1 MIILQIKFANKG
13 TTLVVNV
20 VGELDHHSAD
30 HVRQKIDG
38 ELLKSTTKNVI
49 FDFSKL
55 SFMDSSGIGV
65 IMGRYKNVNKLGG
78 SMAIVSPNTQINR
91 IIEMSGISKM
101 IPVYESIENAVN
113 KM

>member
-78 SMAIVSPNTQINR
+78 SMAIVSLNTQINR

>member
-1 MIILQIKFANKG
+1 MQIKFANKG

-78 SMAIVSPNTQINR
+78 SMAIVSLNTQINR